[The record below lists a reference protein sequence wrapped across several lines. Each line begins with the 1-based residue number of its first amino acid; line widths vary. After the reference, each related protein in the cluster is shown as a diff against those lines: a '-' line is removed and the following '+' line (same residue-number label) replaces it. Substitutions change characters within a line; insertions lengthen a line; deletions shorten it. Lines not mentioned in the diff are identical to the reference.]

1 MEMKKKLFAL
11 AINGILVNATP
22 VVISNDA
29 LAASSIES
37 SSVVTNLAPIIVTD
51 NESDLPISFKLINP
65 SLEPDVYTL
74 QATDS
79 KGWSLSQLPTSVEV
93 KGKETVNLELKVKLP
108 ATNNVTNLITVTAT
122 SRNDPTALLKV
133 RIPVIITAQSTVITF
148 PSIPGTET
156 VQKATSENLFNP
168 VMFDEFGN
176 VTTWCPIFIHCPDFQ
191 ICFIGPFS
199 KVLPTLPNS
208 LNIEQQ
214 FLEPDQI
221 CNFVSSTKKVCEELD
236 PTVNQEEFNTRIW
249 EEFLQIPSEPTEKPA
264 PQEPLILPKIGS
276 LKNIFNFVSIKG
288 ISSTQQRW
296 VWRFGASNLKRANKN
311 TYLQEFDS
319 LSQAFLITLRDSLEQ
334 SGSFSEFIVE
344 EIDNNET
351 LLATLILN
359 SQNSKF
365 TQAWYSAF
373 AGIPKEIENTTTL
386 KTGLFEESF
395 GRFYLIF
402 SEGNRY
408 YQSNLYP
415 ALHPDIAK
423 ALVEAFPNAIIE
435 QSLDGKITFTQGEKV
450 LHLRMD
456 YQVVST
462 AADATTLSIKENTDN
477 EGKVSYLLSIGSKE
491 QIAYGV
497 DEHE

>member
-1 MEMKKKLFAL
+1 MEVKKKLFAL
-11 AINGILVNATP
+11 AINGILVNATQ
-22 VVISNDA
+22 VAVINDA

-51 NESDLPISFKLINP
+51 SESDLPISFKLINP
-65 SLEPDVYTL
+65 SPEPDVYTL

-79 KGWSLSQLPTSVEV
+79 KGWSLSQLPPSVEV

-122 SRNDPTALLKV
+122 SKNDPTALLTV
-133 RIPVIITAQSTVITF
+133 RIPVIITAQSTVVTF
-148 PSIPGTET
+148 PRIPGTET
-156 VQKATSENLFNP
+156 AQKTTSENLFNP

-176 VTTWCPIFIHCPDFQ
+176 VTCSCIACHISCLIYVCIKAF
-191 ICFIGPFS
+191 
-199 KVLPTLPNS
+199 KALPTLPNS

-249 EEFLQIPSEPTEKPA
+249 EEFLKIPSEPIEKPA
-264 PQEPLILPKIGS
+264 PQEPLILPKIGN
-276 LKNIFNFVSIKG
+276 LKNIFNFAPINNYVG
-288 ISSTQQRW
+288 STPQRLA
-296 VWRFGASNLKRANKN
+296 WRFGASTLKRADKN

-344 EIDNNET
+344 ETSNNGI
-351 LLATLILN
+351 LLATLVLN
-359 SQNSKF
+359 PQNAKF
-365 TQAWYSAF
+365 TQVQYSAF
-373 AGIPKEIENTTTL
+373 AGIPREVENTTTL
-386 KTGLFEESF
+386 KTGLFEEPSSV
-395 GRFYLIF
+395 FYLIF
-402 SEGNRY
+402 SEGDRY

-423 ALVEAFPNAIIE
+423 ALVKAFPNATLE
-435 QSLDGKITFTQGEKV
+435 QSLDGKISFTRDEEV

-462 AADATTLSIKENTDN
+462 AAEATPLSIKENTND
-477 EGKVSYLLSIGSKE
+477 EGKVSYLLSTGNKE
-491 QIAYGV
+491 QMAYRV